1 MTRVLIADDHPLM
14 LSGIEAV
21 LRGTRHQVV
30 AKVADGDAVLDG
42 LEAARPD
49 ILVLDI
55 KMPGRTGIEVLRTLR
70 AARDERLVV
79 LLTAD
84 IDDRSLLEAVRLG
97 VNGIIL
103 KEGAETQIL
112 ACLDQVAAGGRWI
125 DPNLLQRALDL
136 AAGGAPSA
144 GPLARLTAR
153 EREIARLV
161 GEGLRNREIGDALGL
176 TEGTVKV
183 CLHRIYEKIGIANRT
198 ELALLERDAATGG
211 G

>member
-21 LRGTRHQVV
+21 LRGTRYEVV
-30 AKVADGDAVLDG
+30 AKVADGGAVLDG
-42 LEAARPD
+42 VEAARPD

-55 KMPGRTGIEVLRTLR
+55 KMPGRTGIDVLRTLR
-70 AARDERLVV
+70 AARDERPVV

-103 KEGAETQIL
+103 KAGAETQIL
-112 ACLDQVAAGGRWI
+112 ACLDQVGGGDRWI
-125 DPNLLQRALDL
+125 DPSLLQRALDL
-136 AAGGAPSA
+136 AAGGAPA
-144 GPLARLTAR
+144 PGPLARLTAR
-153 EREIARLV
+153 ERAIARLV
-161 GEGLRNREIGDALGL
+161 GEGRRNREIGDELGL

-183 CLHRIYEKIGIANRT
+183 CLHRIYEKLGIANRT
-198 ELALLERDAATGG
+198 ELALLERDSTERR
-211 G
+211 